1 MNYKLTITKR
11 ADELIDQIIYYLINQ
26 LNNPLAA
33 VGLIEALELIYG
45 NLEINPKMYAYLDEP
60 FLNYRGYR
68 KAVIPHFD
76 YVIIFR
82 IDEAAMCVYIVG
94 FFHDLECYMN
104 KLE

>member
-26 LNNPLAA
+26 LNNPLA
-33 VGLIEALELIYG
+33 
-45 NLEINPKMYAYLDEP
+45 
-60 FLNYRGYR
+60 
-68 KAVIPHFD
+68 AVIPHFD

>member
-33 VGLIEALELIYG
+33 V
-45 NLEINPKMYAYLDEP
+45 M
-60 FLNYRGYR
+60 
-68 KAVIPHFD
+68 PHFD

-82 IDEAAMCVYIVG
+82 MMKLLCVFTLLDSSMI
-94 FFHDLECYMN
+94 
-104 KLE
+104 

>member
-33 VGLIEALELIYG
+33 V
-45 NLEINPKMYAYLDEP
+45 M
-60 FLNYRGYR
+60 
-68 KAVIPHFD
+68 PHFD

-82 IDEAAMCVYIVG
+82 MMKLLCVFTLLDSSTI
-94 FFHDLECYMN
+94 
-104 KLE
+104 